1 MTSDQRPF
9 LLPVGYQYGEQRGE
23 VDPVWRVLRAARV
36 AQGLSIQ
43 ALAEKAGV
51 ASSTISR
58 AERGYHAWLD
68 KTRLVARALGVMILA
83 FPPKN
88 PEEAS
93 NESHS
98 NRVEAMER
106 IPDERGAAAPVPGLT
121 ADDDDLQP

>member
-1 MTSDQRPF
+1 MTDQKRPF
-9 LLPVGYQYGEQRGE
+9 ALPVGYQYGEQRGE
-23 VDPVWRVLRAARV
+23 VDPVWKVLRAARI

-43 ALAEKAGV
+43 ALADKAGV

-68 KTRLVARALGVMILA
+68 KTRLVARALNVMILA

-93 NESHS
+93 IESHS

-106 IPDERGAAAPVPGLT
+106 ITDERGEVAPVPGLS